1 MKELSREQWR
11 QWCEPRGIDLV
22 VLFGSRATGK
32 VHARSDVDIAL
43 YARTARLRPRWVD
56 LYGEMEDLLGE
67 EIDVSIIDGETDP
80 VLRLEVFRKG
90 KCLYEAEPGL
100 FFEQQLAAMKIYED
114 TEPLRRLRDQVLKKR
129 LKEL

>member
-1 MKELSREQWR
+1 MKKLTEQQWR
-11 QWCEPRGIDLV
+11 RWCEPRGIDLV

-32 VHARSDVDIAL
+32 VHPRSDVDIAL
-43 YARTARLRPRWVD
+43 YARTAKLRSQWVR
-56 LYGEMEDLLGE
+56 LYGDMEDLLGE

-100 FFEQQLAAMKIYED
+100 FFEQQLTAMKIYED
-114 TEPLRRLRDQVLKKR
+114 TEPLRRLRDQVLAKR
-129 LKEL
+129 IREL